1 MTEAGALHGPGSPA
15 THWTTDN
22 VGEAMPGVAS
32 PLGWSIWESDSDP
45 ANREL
50 FFRIGIIS
58 RSERDSVGPIA
69 EPVIRIFFGRIAMCM
84 EWLGMIGDRM
94 PGTTGPDAIAG
105 MLGRVPDTMTFS
117 PTPRRYPVIAAK
129 MPVAAWRAI
138 REVRALSSPTRDW
151 WQRCVSAAATADETG
166 SRTMLLDGAAR
177 YRHLLTEHGVVLFAA
192 TTPVT
197 HALHAL
203 VARAGVGD
211 VGILSGSGGAE
222 MRIVEDIW
230 RASRAEIGIDEVV
243 AEHGYHGPLE
253 GEVASRVWRE
263 DPEPLRR
270 IITAYADRSD
280 DESPIAHNARVR
292 AALPRAQR
300 EVIAALPPAHRAS
313 ARVVLALAARTL
325 PMRGVGKAA
334 FVQAIDVSR
343 AAARR
348 LGQLYAEQGRL
359 DDPQDIFYLTLA
371 ELRSGL
377 PRGARDLVDARR
389 SRREDYRRIRLPHS
403 WRGTPD
409 PVDEVQERAVV
420 GDVISGVGASA
431 GRVEGTVRIVT
442 DPSFAD
448 VEPGEILVS
457 HTTDPSWASIMF
469 VSAAL
474 VVDIGGVISHAAV
487 VARELGIPAVVNT
500 RHGTELLR
508 DGDRVRVDGA
518 AGTVELLDRVSLPV
532 P

>member
-1 MTEAGALHGPGSPA
+1 MTEAGPLHCPGSPA

-32 PLGWSIWESDSDP
+32 PLGWSIWDSDSDSC
-45 ANREL
+45 NREL
-50 FFRIGIIS
+50 FYRIGIIS
-58 RSERDSVGPIA
+58 RAERDSLGPVA
-69 EPVIRIFFGRIAMCM
+69 EPVIRIFYGRIAMCM

-94 PGTTGPDAIAG
+94 PGTTGPDAITG
-105 MLGRVPDTMTFS
+105 MLGRVPDTMTFN
-117 PTPRRYPVIAAK
+117 PTRGRYPIIATKMPIAAR
-129 MPVAAWRAI
+129 RAI
-138 REVRALSSPTRDW
+138 REVRALSEPTRIW
-151 WQRCVSAAATADETG
+151 WKHAVSAVAVANETAARAT
-166 SRTMLLDGAAR
+166 LLDGAAR
-177 YRHLLTEHGVVLFAA
+177 YRHLLTEHGIVLFAA

-197 HALHAL
+197 HALNAL

-211 VGILSGSGGAE
+211 IGTLSGTGGAE
-222 MRIVEDIW
+222 MRIIEDLW
-230 RASRAEIGIDEVV
+230 RASRGEIGVDEVV

-270 IITAYADRSD
+270 MISAYADRSD
-280 DESPIAHNARVR
+280 EDNPIAHNARMR
-292 AALPRAQR
+292 ARLPRMQREVIGALPRAYR
-300 EVIAALPPAHRAS
+300 PTARAI
-313 ARVVLALAARTL
+313 LALATRTL

-348 LGQLYAEQGRL
+348 LGQLYADKGHL
-359 DDPQDIFYLTLA
+359 DDPEDIFYLTLA
-371 ELRSGL
+371 ELRAGL
-377 PRGARDLVDARR
+377 PPQAGDLVVARR
-389 SRREDYRRIRLPHS
+389 ACREAYQRIRLPHS
-403 WRGTPD
+403 WRGAPD
-409 PVDEVQERAVV
+409 PVDTVAERARV
-420 GDVISGVGASA
+420 GDVIAGVGASA

-474 VVDIGGVISHAAV
+474 VVDIGGLISHAAV

-500 RHGTELLR
+500 RHGTELLS
-508 DGDRVRVDGA
+508 DGDRVRVDGS

-532 P
+532 G